1 MDRALYRLSVELGRV
16 SVHVEYS
23 TICDTFVG
31 MYIGCCGLEEMF
43 PFSVSQATGGRVGV
57 FVFRTEHMRLGEF
70 ELEGCDAFEIS
81 ATTRASNIWSLSGS
95 LERFRFQSVCQL

>member
-1 MDRALYRLSVELGRV
+1 
-16 SVHVEYS
+16 
-23 TICDTFVG
+23 
-31 MYIGCCGLEEMF
+31 MF

-57 FVFRTEHMRLGEF
+57 FVFRTKHMRPGGGDSALQPVHHLVILPVPEF

-95 LERFRFQSVCQL
+95 LERQVSDSSQYVNFSYYAALRGE